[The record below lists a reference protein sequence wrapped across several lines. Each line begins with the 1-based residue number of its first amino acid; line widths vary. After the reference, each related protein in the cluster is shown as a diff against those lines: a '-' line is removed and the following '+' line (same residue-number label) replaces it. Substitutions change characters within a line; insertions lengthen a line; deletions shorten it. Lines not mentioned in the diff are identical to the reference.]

1 MNNPFEGLT
10 MPVIDR
16 PGTPR
21 AEIVDVRMTYAH
33 AMQIKDRIR
42 RGQPVDAD
50 ARRMAEEVVRST
62 RQRQLAEAGM
72 VEAEPEAPAPA
83 PALPPQ
89 AVAAAPEADPLPLQ
103 EDAETAPAEATAAL
117 GPARTC
123 RDCLTEPTM
132 FRSFRCRACYLTNRE
147 RKRQAKAV
155 QQAPAPAPAHPPKLH
170 VIREHT
176 LQDIPAVL
184 RSIAAQLANGDFGQ
198 VGGAVVVL
206 DGIGLEV
213 FYAGTGEAAPNA
225 HLLLHAGA
233 AKMMHAVMAGKVGE

>member
-10 MPVIDR
+10 TPVVDR
-16 PGTPR
+16 PGTPN
-21 AEIVDVRMTYAH
+21 AAIVDVRMTYAH
-33 AMQIKDRIR
+33 AMQIKDRLR

-50 ARRMAEEVVRST
+50 ARRMAEEVVQQT
-62 RQRQLAEAGM
+62 RRRQLEEAGM
-72 VEAEPEAPAPA
+72 VEVLPAAPEPE
-83 PALPPQ
+83 PALPEPP
-89 AVAAAPEADPLPLQ
+89 ASAPVPMRKATARSVALCVDCDSAAPMAH
-103 EDAETAPAEATAAL
+103 
-117 GPARTC
+117 C
-123 RDCLTEPTM
+123 R
-132 FRSFRCRACYLTNRE
+132 RCRACYLANKE
-147 RKRQAKAV
+147 KQKLAKQLKQGPAV
-155 QQAPAPAPAHPPKLH
+155 AAAAPTEPPKLH

-184 RSIAAQLANGDFGQ
+184 RSIAAQLDNGDFGQ

-233 AKMMHAVMAGKVGE
+233 AKMMHAVMAGRVGE